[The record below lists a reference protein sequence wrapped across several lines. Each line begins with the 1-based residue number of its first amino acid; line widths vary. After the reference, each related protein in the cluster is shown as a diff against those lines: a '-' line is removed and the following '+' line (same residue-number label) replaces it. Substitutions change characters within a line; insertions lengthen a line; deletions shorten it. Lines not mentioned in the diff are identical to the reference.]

1 MLEKLTQQLDAD
13 LKKIDTERNSPPRIE
28 RVPAS
33 QRRRCRLLCQRNQ
46 PCHPRS
52 AVTPVET
59 ASPPVEPAPP
69 AAAPQARPEA
79 APQPETE
86 SAPPDEAKLRDELEA
101 NSAKLIREM
110 HDLESLRKQLGIVNP
125 NSDGNELRD
134 ALQARL
140 TVVNNRLRSL
150 NSECLTLD
158 SQIGRLNE
166 QLDALSSEQGK
177 KDRAEQMLQGDGML
191 SFYRDELA
199 MRVELN
205 KRNISIDDKG
215 LDTLDTDRR
224 LKARREELLEA
235 AAARDTAKAKEYRG
249 QLVIKHRERD
259 RVKEQVAALGLE
271 YEELFTKL
279 DVLSHRRPELAEMQ
293 LQVKTMTSN
302 VDALNQQLYKIST
315 AKRAAADQQAA
326 ADDPEQAAGAR
337 RKKQGKLQDLL
348 NQKNDEL
355 DRDAAEVNKLRYAL
369 GVATAADLSSRVSDL
384 QDQTTRL
391 DGEIFDQSVLIA
403 KSVGEL
409 DKLRLD
415 IELAGDP
422 AVQKGRPW
430 EAMQYD
436 PTLKSP
442 DQQLQD
448 LGAATAAVAKTPDSE
463 DRLNSNLRAAARLES
478 SINERREQFMAR
490 YADDDAAAT
499 LSDYGP
505 NWSPPKGSTT
515 TPGAIWAR

>member
-1 MLEKLTQQLDAD
+1 
-13 LKKIDTERNSPPRIE
+13 
-28 RVPAS
+28 
-33 QRRRCRLLCQRNQ
+33 
-46 PCHPRS
+46 
-52 AVTPVET
+52 
-59 ASPPVEPAPP
+59 
-69 AAAPQARPEA
+69 
-79 APQPETE
+79 
-86 SAPPDEAKLRDELEA
+86 
-101 NSAKLIREM
+101 M

-166 QLDALSSEQGK
+166 QLDCALDEQGK

-199 MRVELN
+199 MHVELN

-326 ADDPEQAAGAR
+326 ADDPEQAASAR

-355 DRDAAEVNKLRYAL
+355 DRDAAEVNKLRTRLELPRRLTYRVVFQTFKIKRRGSTRNLRSISPDRKISRRARQ
-369 GVATAADLSSRVSDL
+369 ATARHRTRGRSGGAKRTAVGGDAIRSHAQVARSAIARSRS
-384 QDQTTRL
+384 
-391 DGEIFDQSVLIA
+391 GH
-403 KSVGEL
+403 
-409 DKLRLD
+409 
-415 IELAGDP
+415 
-422 AVQKGRPW
+422 GRRCKN
-430 EAMQYD
+430 
-436 PTLKSP
+436 T
-442 DQQLQD
+442 
-448 LGAATAAVAKTPDSE
+448 
-463 DRLNSNLRAAARLES
+463 
-478 SINERREQFMAR
+478 
-490 YADDDAAAT
+490 
-499 LSDYGP
+499 
-505 NWSPPKGSTT
+505 
-515 TPGAIWAR
+515 